1 MVTLM
6 FITKK
11 GRPSTSERS
20 ERALAS
26 VLFGQYGE
34 RGFSPLFRCFVSIL
48 RATCGGQNT
57 LGKILKPQI
66 LTPIRLACEADR
78 VSRKSELY

>member
-11 GRPSTSERS
+11 GR
-20 ERALAS
+20 LAS

-34 RGFSPLFRCFVSIL
+34 RGFSSLFRDFGSVL
-48 RATCGGQNT
+48 GKMLWRPEYFGQN
-57 LGKILKPQI
+57 
-66 LTPIRLACEADR
+66 
-78 VSRKSELY
+78 SEFSSNSFEKK